1 MSKEI
6 RFFEMLI
13 TKYNFCKNAGKTEFI
28 KVITA
33 SLIRRTFKLGHCD
46 RQTLEMPPN
55 NKPIWAMNTRK
66 SVWQFSIISMQVCY
80 VSVNVDAALL
90 RMSEFDYDLPKDK
103 TYIVLFSELFLLSY
117 SSTFFTTRFFHDRWS
132 TLFPPDLS
140 RWESMGFQRQCS
152 AMDKREAGKRT
163 PWQGPP
169 TL

>member
-55 NKPIWAMNTRK
+55 NKPIRTMNTK
-66 SVWQFSIISMQVCY
+66 KKCLKLFNHINASVLC
-80 VSVNVDAALL
+80 L
-90 RMSEFDYDLPKDK
+90 R
-103 TYIVLFSELFLLSY
+103 
-117 SSTFFTTRFFHDRWS
+117 
-132 TLFPPDLS
+132 
-140 RWESMGFQRQCS
+140 
-152 AMDKREAGKRT
+152 
-163 PWQGPP
+163 
-169 TL
+169 